1 MALCPASKPYDKG
14 DADGQQGAGEP
25 ERDECLAPLRAVAH
39 RIEDPDADAPR
50 VERPNERG
58 DDSKAQRAES
68 RQPGEGAPKHTATCR
83 FRAHGSMMRVAAR
96 PVNDNRVLVA
106 HPPEDT
112 PGIPRVDCDRC
123 QLGDSIDFPLT
134 RPRPRARVVQ
144 SSHRATGAR
153 AARRTGCLVAAVQR
167 QHHGLWVGRLQV
179 HVSVEDVPPPFGVVL
194 LDGPLRRWWENADP
208 RLPLPRRRPQA
219 GRFHSRRRLDVD
231 RGRASPK
238 PEGNRA

>member
-1 MALCPASKPYDKG
+1 M
-14 DADGQQGAGEP
+14 
-25 ERDECLAPLRAVAH
+25 
-39 RIEDPDADAPR
+39 PR
-50 VERPNERG
+50 VEAVRQGRRRRSARRRRARTRRVPRPTSGRRTSNRG
-58 DDSKAQRAES
+58 SRRRRAACRAPQRARRRFQGTTRREPPTRRGRAETYGDVPLPSTWVDDAS
-68 RQPGEGAPKHTATCR
+68 RCSGRSTR
-83 FRAHGSMMRVAAR
+83 
-96 PVNDNRVLVA
+96 NRVLVA
-106 HPPEDT
+106 HRPEDT
-112 PGIPRVDCDRC
+112 PGIPRVHCDRC
-123 QLGDSIDFPLT
+123 QLGDSIDCPLT

-167 QHHGLWVGRLQV
+167 QHHGRWVGRLQV

-208 RLPLPRRRPQA
+208 RLPLPRRRPHA